1 MNFFY
6 FGFKRKIMYS
16 WIYTI
21 LCGLLLFN
29 GFSLISR
36 KVAINFKFL
45 GVFYMLFAYHMFTAY
60 FRIAGTMYLLPH
72 LFKTGSLVGYLYGPV
87 FYFFL
92 YSTFHPE
99 FTLKRKNII
108 HIIPFIIHL
117 IELLPFLMLSA
128 EEKSVLYLK
137 NPQTYFMDV
146 EWGYFSQRTHTI
158 IKCISIIVYSIFG
171 YVKILPFLNNILN
184 SEVLQNRIFGSFL
197 KWSTSLLLITAF
209 LILITYSLYWLFPQN
224 FQLLGHYTFFIS
236 AVFGALFLMLYP
248 EITGW
253 RILTFAKE
261 PMKEIFDANF
271 VQTHKMNQL
280 SIKIQESFYDILE
293 ENFTNPDLDVAKMAQ
308 LLFMSERTLYRKIK
322 EIVGISPNE
331 VLLNYRLKKAY
342 EMLQKNPEETLAN
355 IIKKTGFTTNSYF
368 SRCFKKKYGILP
380 SDFQRECRFNFSGN
394 KS

>member
-1 MNFFY
+1 
-6 FGFKRKIMYS
+6 
-16 WIYTI
+16 
-21 LCGLLLFN
+21 
-29 GFSLISR
+29 
-36 KVAINFKFL
+36 
-45 GVFYMLFAYHMFTAY
+45 MFITH

-92 YSTFHPE
+92 YSTFHPK

-108 HIIPFIIHL
+108 HIIPFIIHF

-128 EEKSVLYLK
+128 EEKRVLYLK
-137 NPQTYFMDV
+137 NPQIYFMDV

-158 IKCISIIVYSIFG
+158 IKCISIIFYSIFG
-171 YVKILPFLNNILN
+171 YVKILPFLNNIVN

-197 KWSTSLLLITAF
+197 KWSTSLLLITSF

-253 RILTFAKE
+253 KLFTFAKE
-261 PMKEIFDANF
+261 PMMEIFDPNF
-271 VQTHKMNQL
+271 VQTHKMDQL